1 MRLLKSALKSMGL
14 IALVLCLAMLRFHS
28 HIESSKQFTLAFI
41 TRQEIPYTVSGTSRI
56 LHFRVDSLRKESC
69 KQRRH
74 SEPQEEMQL
83 SSISKAMKSTTVFG
97 RKSSYRRYSF
107 KELFEWK
114 FKRPWTPA
122 DGVITSEQAR
132 QWFIERHRVLR
143 NPVIGSSY
151 YDDPRDVK
159 TFSAPLE
166 KVCFQVAN
174 PPSGVFSRHSFSGE
188 IHFPNGV
195 RCRID
200 PYPTDFRESF
210 GSDGSP
216 HVKKLKIKKPCIG
229 C

>member
-1 MRLLKSALKSMGL
+1 MQTETTFGTAGGN
-14 IALVLCLAMLRFHS
+14 ATEQY
-28 HIESSKQFTLAFI
+28 IEGYEINYGFWSK
-41 TRQEIPYTVSGTSRI
+41 
-56 LHFRVDSLRKESC
+56 D
-69 KQRRH
+69 
-74 SEPQEEMQL
+74 
-83 SSISKAMKSTTVFG
+83 
-97 RKSSYRRYSF
+97 SYRRYSF